1 VETRNLVWL
10 GLAVLAANA
19 IRFAPAAGGGGQISA
34 QGPIGKPKQ
43 PSAAD
48 KTSWDKAKL
57 AKLPDDN
64 PFVLLCSQFLP
75 PETVRDVPNPVL
87 IPPFCQTET
96 DALWTPENKTGYGT
110 FTNRFRFLI
119 ATVPDPEETHLTLLF
134 DRMVASI
141 QRAAE
146 DSGYSFD
153 IHWLPWHTPESV
165 AKEQEE
171 SDPDV
176 VEAIRLRR
184 AERTRF
190 PGLLLFRKATGQSY
204 LQAIPVFGSL
214 LSCFS
219 ERSRDDQSYLAVF
232 LIGESPISGI
242 DRTQMANALAYIPL
256 GSSPPPPILG
266 PAFSGSEASLQQS
279 LSGCNHGDIL
289 SGTATGLKYR
299 GSSTQHN
306 DTFAMKELLFYLS
319 RSEDEQSLIHLALIR
334 EGATEYGSTLYKE
347 LTGDKFKAPI
357 TEVSFPKDI
366 ARLRNAYEEHQLWAK
381 PQSGSP
387 SPSTSPGL
395 TLKLKDDPGGR
406 DSVPAYSTSQTPLAQ
421 DAWLSQ
427 ITAILKLDN
436 TETAGVMATDV
447 LDTIFLMR
455 YLHVSSPDLQIFTLD
470 SDLLLARSGDSIS
483 LLGTLAATTYPLF
496 PASQDWTSAD
506 WHPIFDSALSEGTFN
521 AMQSLLDEGGRMSDY
536 SRPFRRDSH
545 VPPLWLMVVARH
557 GYRPVALL
565 DDGKTDDMLKPSKV
579 SPALQDEEQPVSRA
593 WALAFLSIAIL
604 SAIWVIVIIVG
615 QFQTWRVL
623 KDFRLSRR
631 EGGPA
636 DRAAILSVG
645 TAALACLMLVA
656 FSAPRQFAA
665 PKAGAWIGMLVL
677 GIAVLAALLML
688 LGWLVRKSFKA
699 LASRR
704 IRSICLSLSAVAG
717 FLAFALCW
725 IRLLWSDGRL
735 QSFFFVV
742 RGVDLVSGVSP
753 FLPFFLMLPAFPIWA
768 WFALQRKIFI
778 AQRRP
783 KLPGDGQWPEGLSP
797 DQALKPISSL
807 SGLAH
812 TSVDEAIVAR
822 SKGSVRKGAVLFVAL
837 GGLVFIE
844 AALNIR
850 SVERTTFDWIFR
862 AAIALLAGTVF
873 LALGKFLFIWH
884 RLRLWLEQ
892 VELHPL
898 RQAFSLLPP
907 NKGWSPLWVRQ
918 IRKRSYVIT
927 ARSLETLECL
937 VEHSREPEKMPPELK
952 VLAARVFE
960 AAGQGKPEPREASR
974 KLRTLLGTIAGWLQT
989 RFLEPKWNEGCSEA
1003 LCGLAASEEW
1013 KDTLK
1018 REKKDLEAQK
1028 PFILASE
1035 FVAWRYIAYI
1045 RYVTLHLENLLAF
1058 MSFGFILIVL
1068 SLSSYP
1074 FVSQRLIGW
1083 LIGVMFAILG
1093 IGIVRVYAQMDRD
1106 ATLSRI
1112 TKTESGKLGGAFYL
1126 KLASFGAL
1134 PILALLSAYFP
1145 TIGSFLGSLVQPA
1158 VQALH

>member
-1 VETRNLVWL
+1 
-10 GLAVLAANA
+10 
-19 IRFAPAAGGGGQISA
+19 
-34 QGPIGKPKQ
+34 
-43 PSAAD
+43 
-48 KTSWDKAKL
+48 
-57 AKLPDDN
+57 LPDDN
-64 PFVLLCSQFLP
+64 PFILLCAQFLP
-75 PETVRDVPNPVL
+75 PETVRDAPNPVL
-87 IPPFCQTET
+87 IPPSCQTET
-96 DALWTPENKTGYGT
+96 DALWTPENQDGYGK
-110 FTNRFRFLI
+110 FTNRFRFVI

-134 DRMVASI
+134 DRMVESI

-146 DSGYSFD
+146 DGGYNFD

-165 AKEQEE
+165 AKEQQE
-171 SDPDV
+171 SDPDA
-176 VEAIRLRR
+176 VEAIRLKR
-184 AERTRF
+184 AERKRF
-190 PGLLLFRKATGQSY
+190 PGLLLFRKKTGQ
-204 LQAIPVFGSL
+204 
-214 LSCFS
+214 
-219 ERSRDDQSYLAVF
+219 EQSYLAVF

-242 DRTQMANALAYIPL
+242 DRTQMANALAYIPV
-256 GSSPPPPILG
+256 GSSPSVPILG
-266 PAFSGSEASLQQS
+266 PTFSGSESSLWDS
-279 LSGCNHGDIL
+279 LTKHVHGDVL
-289 SGTATGLKYR
+289 SGTATGLSRKE
-299 GSSTQHN
+299 SSTQHG
-306 DTFAMKELLFYLS
+306 DVFATKKLLFYLS
-319 RSEDEQSLIHLALIR
+319 RSEEERSLINLALVH
-334 EGATEYGSTLYKE
+334 EGATAYA
-347 LTGDKFKAPI
+347 TGLSSKLRMGKWQM

-387 SPSTSPGL
+387 GPSASPGL

-406 DSVPAYSTSQTPLAQ
+406 DAVPAYSTSQTPLAQ

-455 YLHVSSPDLQIFTLD
+455 YLHVSCPDLQMFTLD

-496 PASQDWTSAD
+496 PASQDWTSKD
-506 WHPIFDSALSEGTFN
+506 WHPIFDSALSEGTYN
-521 AMQSLLDEGGRMSDY
+521 AMHWLLHEGGKMTDY
-536 SRPFRRDSH
+536 SMPFRSDSR

-565 DDGKTDDMLKPSKV
+565 DDGKTDDTVKPSRV
-579 SPALQDEEQPVSRA
+579 NATLQDEDQPVSRV
-593 WALAFLSIAIL
+593 WALTFLLIAIL
-604 SAIWVIVIIVG
+604 SAGWVIAIIGG
-615 QFQTWRVL
+615 QSPKWRVL
-623 KDFRLSRR
+623 TDFRLSRR

-645 TAALACLMLVA
+645 TAALVCLMLVA
-656 FSAPRQFAA
+656 FSGPLKFAT
-665 PKAGAWIGMLVL
+665 PKAAAWIGMLVL
-677 GIAVLAALLML
+677 GIAVLAALLVL
-688 LGWLVRKSFKA
+688 LGWLVRRSFKA
-699 LASRR
+699 PASQRNRSVWLA
-704 IRSICLSLSAVAG
+704 LAAVAVL
-717 FLAFALCW
+717 FAFGVCW
-725 IRLLWSDGRL
+725 ILLLWSDRRL
-735 QSFFFVV
+735 QSFFFAV

-783 KLPGDGQWPEGLSP
+783 KLPGDGQLWPQGLNP
-797 DQALKPISSL
+797 DEALKPISSL
-807 SGLAH
+807 SALANS
-812 TSVDEAIVAR
+812 SVDEAIVTR
-822 SKGSVRKGAVLFVAL
+822 SKGSVLKGAVLFLAV
-837 GGLVFIE
+837 GGLMFIE
-844 AALNIR
+844 AILNIR
-850 SVERTTFDWIFR
+850 SVEQTKYDWVFR
-862 AAIALLAGTVF
+862 GAIALLAGIVF

-898 RQAFSLLPP
+898 RHAFSLLPP

-927 ARSLETLECL
+927 ARSIETLECL
-937 VEHSREPEKMPPELK
+937 LEHCRESETMPPELK
-952 VLAARVFE
+952 ILAARVFE
-960 AAGQGKPEPREASR
+960 AAGQGKPEPREASKR
-974 KLRTLLGTIAGWLQT
+974 LRTLLGTLAGGLQT
-989 RFLEPKWNEGCSEA
+989 RFLAPKWKEGCSEA
-1003 LCGLAASEEW
+1003 LCGLADSEEW
-1013 KDTLK
+1013 KDTVK
-1018 REKKDLEAQK
+1018 REKKDLAEQK
-1028 PFILASE
+1028 AFFLASE

-1058 MSFGFILIVL
+1058 MSFGFVLIVL

-1106 ATLSRI
+1106 ATLRRI